1 MSTYNLYDLIIF
13 LGPSQMSKF
22 CKEVAFISNIWDLD
36 HKKNS
41 QFPEHNSNNIYEQK
55 EKLFKE
61 WSKHWDLNKKFLIEK
76 SPPNLF
82 TS

>member
-1 MSTYNLYDLIIF
+1 MITALQSFYDIN
-13 LGPSQMSKF
+13 
-22 CKEVAFISNIWDLD
+22 AFISNIWDLD

-61 WSKHWDLNKKFLIEK
+61 ITARAFKIIVPHVSNKNDLINFLIY
-76 SPPNLF
+76 
-82 TS
+82 

>member
-1 MSTYNLYDLIIF
+1 
-13 LGPSQMSKF
+13 MSKF
-22 CKEVAFISNIWDLD
+22 CKEISFISNIWDLD

-61 WSKHWDLNKKFLIEK
+61 I
-76 SPPNLF
+76 SPELLR
-82 TS
+82 